1 MYEEKESSRVAV
13 RETQIARETLQMV
26 GLIENLFKV
35 TEALEMRLES
45 VLLTGGMKD
54 RPSNPISTQQA
65 PTVGLAIAL
74 ADRNNQL
81 MRLRE
86 KLEDLHG
93 RIEL

>member
-1 MYEEKESSRVAV
+1 MYEVKENVPV

-26 GLIENLFKV
+26 ALIEKLFKV
-35 TEALEMRLES
+35 TEALEMRLDS
-45 VLLTGGMKD
+45 VLLTGAMKD
-54 RPSNPISTQQA
+54 RPSNPISTQA

-74 ADRNNQL
+74 ADRNAQL
-81 MRLRE
+81 ARLIE